1 MSHSWIFFCYPL
13 NLRSHILMGQ
23 PSRVLTLLNSFRL
36 ITCSY
41 VTLLCYRYLLL
52 WFLAFC
58 RLWRLSSQ
66 SAEAETQSYGACFEG
81 IWDIGKIFEGL
92 PQMSRVPYGRVGR
105 SRYSYLSN
113 WLCPLPAV
121 SYTVIKVGV
130 RHKLCILRFQVAI
143 SVCRS
148 GFSNSSPRHYH
159 CGIRSFSS
167 C

>member
-1 MSHSWIFFCYPL
+1 MS
-13 NLRSHILMGQ
+13 Q
-23 PSRVLTLLNSFRL
+23 PSRVPTLLNSFRL
-36 ITCSY
+36 ITCPY
-41 VTLLCYRYLLL
+41 VTLLCHRYLLL
-52 WFLAFC
+52 WFLVFC

-66 SAEAETQSYGACFEG
+66 SAEAETQSNGACFEG
-81 IWDIGKIFEGL
+81 IWDIGKILEGL

-113 WLCPLPAV
+113 WLFPLPAV

-130 RHKLCILRFQVAI
+130 RRKLRILCFQVAI

-148 GFSNSSPRHYH
+148 GFFYSSPRHYH
-159 CGIRSFSS
+159 RWGGSSSS